1 MADARSPLAP
11 MNPYPERVS
20 NTFEVDVADDRP
32 GRVGPTRFEEGLA
45 TDPSVPG
52 NFVTGISQGY
62 VTAPGR
68 SNHNQNVFE
77 KPAAETMASRL
88 HPGSASWTS
97 APEFL
102 GAFAGGTSPEAE
114 RRFIAVTRSGGSQ
127 KRRNE
132 AEVID

>member
-1 MADARSPLAP
+1 MADRNLAP
-11 MNPYPERVS
+11 GNPYPERVS
-20 NTFEVDVADDRP
+20 NTFEVAVAPDMP
-32 GRVGPTRFEEGLA
+32 GQVGPTRFEEGLG
-45 TDPSVPG
+45 TDPGVPS
-52 NFVTGISQGY
+52 NFMLGISQGY

-68 SNHNQNVFE
+68 PNHNANVFE
-77 KPAAETMASRL
+77 KPAAETMQARL

-132 AEVID
+132 AEVTD